1 MNQLKILLAWT
12 IYMTALALSGNAMA
26 QTSAWVVKFEQPG
39 LLENNGSVAD
49 FAATIPRSGEKLD
62 SRSPAAQAYLTHL
75 DEIKNNQLQQF
86 SAVLE
91 RSLKPRYHYRATQ
104 HGLLLDLTAAEAQLL
119 RSQPGVVSVTR
130 EPVLQ
135 LDTDRG
141 PTWIGATQ
149 MWDGTTTP
157 DSMERTGKGMV
168 VGIIDSG
175 INSDHPAFAEVG
187 PVDGHIHE
195 NPNGDGNYIG
205 HCIGSPDANTGP
217 NAPIQCNNKL
227 IGAWAFTN
235 ASDTGAPEDTNG
247 HGTHTASTT
256 ASNILVGPFFNPL
269 AQAPIVTGQISGVAP
284 HANVIAYDV
293 CEGTNCSATSAGID
307 QAILD
312 GVDAINFSIS
322 GGTFPWNDNDRTFLD
337 AVNAGIFVA
346 ASAGNTRLPNNPNP
360 EGDVNHRGPW
370 VMTVAASTHDRDGSA
385 TLFDMSGGMNPPA
398 DISGAS
404 ATDDLDQQTIVY
416 AGNFSN
422 GDPDPEQ
429 CLNPF
434 PAGTWT
440 NDEIVLCD
448 RGTIARVLKGVN
460 VATGGAGGLIL
471 ANVAGGNE
479 STNPDFH
486 VIPAIH
492 VNVADGDTLR
502 AWLDTAGS
510 NHSGAIDGPGGGS
523 NPATADV
530 LADFSLRGPNL
541 SFDVTKPDITNPGV
555 SILAA
560 ESNDPGTPAGS
571 SELDFR
577 SGTSMSSP
585 HTAGAAA
592 LVMEAQ
598 PGWTVTEVKS
608 AMQMTADQTGR
619 KEDNITPV
627 TPDDVG
633 NGRVDL
639 TQAALSGLIMNE
651 TFANFLAANP
661 ASGGDPRTLNLP
673 SMRDTTCDP
682 DCSWTRVVKSGQAFA
697 TDWNT
702 SGSGDGFTVTVMP
715 SNFSLLGIDS
725 DVLFKDDHED
735 GQNAVSI
742 LQRVTIQV
750 TGVTSGNIMT
760 FGNVLFTEDHGITPD
775 AHMTIAVSNQ
785 LPDTPP

>member
-1 MNQLKILLAWT
+1 MNMRTLFLA
-12 IYMTALALSGNAMA
+12 TALCLIAGFVCSTAMA
-26 QTSAWVVKFEQPG
+26 QSAAWVVKFEQPG
-39 LLENNGSVAD
+39 LLENNGSVAG
-49 FAATIPRSGEKLD
+49 FAATRPVSGEKLD
-62 SRSPAAQAYLTHL
+62 SRSPAAQAYLMHL
-75 DEIKNNQLQQF
+75 EEIKNNQLQRF
-86 SAVLE
+86 STVLN
-91 RSLKPRYHYRATQ
+91 RPLKPRYHYRATQ

-119 RSQPGVVSVTR
+119 RAQPGVVSVAR

-149 MWDGTTTP
+149 MWDGSTTP
-157 DSMERTGKGMV
+157 DNLERTGKGMV

-187 PVDGHIHE
+187 PVDGYIHE
-195 NPNGDGNYIG
+195 NPNGAGNYIG

-256 ASNILVGPFFNPL
+256 ASNILIGPFFNPL
-269 AQAPIVTGQISGVAP
+269 AQAAIVPGQISGVAP

-293 CEGTNCSATSAGID
+293 CEDQTCSATSAGID
-307 QAILD
+307 QAIID

-322 GGTFPWNDNDRTFLD
+322 GGTSPWNDNDRLFLD
-337 AVNAGIFVA
+337 AVDAGIFVA
-346 ASAGNTRLPNNPNP
+346 ASAGNTRDNNPLP

-370 VMTVAASTHDRDGSA
+370 VMTVAASTHDRDGTA
-385 TLFDMSGGMNPPA
+385 TLFGMSGGMNPPA
-398 DISGAS
+398 DITGAS
-404 ATDDLDQQTIVY
+404 GTDDLGQQTIVY
-416 AGNFSN
+416 AGDFSN

-440 NDEIVLCD
+440 NNEIVLCD

-460 VATGGAGGLIL
+460 VAAGGAGGLIL
-471 ANVAGGNE
+471 ANVAGGNDGV
-479 STNPDFH
+479 NPDFH
-486 VIPAIH
+486 VIPGIH
-492 VNVADGDTLR
+492 VNIADGNILR
-502 AWLDTAGS
+502 NWLATGN
-510 NHSGAIDGPGGGS
+510 NHSGAIDGPAGGAG

-530 LADFSLRGPNL
+530 LAGFSLRGPNL

-560 ESNDPGTPAGS
+560 VSDDPNTPVGS
-571 SELDFR
+571 SELDFL

-598 PGWTVTEVKS
+598 PDWSVMEVKS
-608 AMQMTADQTGR
+608 AMQLTADQTGR

-651 TFANFLAANP
+651 TFANFLASNP
-661 ASGGDPRTLNLP
+661 ATGGDPRTLNLP
-673 SMRDTTCDP
+673 SMRDTGCDP

-697 TDWNT
+697 TDWT
-702 SGSGDGFTVTVMP
+702 ASGSGDGFTVTVTP
-715 SNFSLLGIDS
+715 SNFSLLGKDS
-725 DVLFKDDHED
+725 DVLFRDDNED
-735 GQNAVSI
+735 GQSAVSV

-750 TGVTSGNIMT
+750 TGVSSGNIMT

-785 LPDTPP
+785 LPVTPP

>member
-1 MNQLKILLAWT
+1 MNNIKCFIAVSLCIFT
-12 IYMTALALSGNAMA
+12 TVYGSSVIA

-39 LLENNGSVAD
+39 LLENDGTVNG
-49 FAATIPRSGEKLD
+49 FAATTPRSGEKLD
-62 SRSPAAQAYLTHL
+62 SRTAAAQAYLGHL
-75 DEIKNNQLQQF
+75 ERIKNDQLEQF
-86 SAVLE
+86 SNVLQ
-91 RSLKPRYHYRATQ
+91 RALKPRYHYRATQ
-104 HGLLLDLTAAEAQLL
+104 HGLLMDLTDAEAQLL
-119 RSQPGVVSVTR
+119 RSQPGVVSVSR
-130 EPVLQ
+130 EPVLE

-141 PTWIGATQ
+141 PTWIGATE
-149 MWDGTTTP
+149 MWSGNSTP
-157 DSMERTGKGMV
+157 DALARTGKGMI

-187 PVDGHIHE
+187 PVDGYVHQ
-195 NPNGDGNYIG
+195 NPNGNGNYIG
-205 HCIGSPDANTGP
+205 HCIGSPDENNGP

-256 ASNILVGPFFNPL
+256 ASNFLTGPFYNPL
-269 AQAPIVTGQISGVAP
+269 AMAPIVPGQISGVAP
-284 HANVIAYDV
+284 HASVIAYDV
-293 CEGTNCSATSAGID
+293 CEDQTCSATSAGID

-322 GGTFPWNDNDRTFLD
+322 GGSAPWLDNDRLFLD
-337 AVNAGIFVA
+337 AVDAGIFVA
-346 ASAGNTRLPNNPNP
+346 ASAGNTRANNPNP

-385 TLFDMSGGMNPPA
+385 TLFDMSGGTNPPA

-404 ATDDLDQQTIVY
+404 ATDDLAPQTIVY
-416 AGNFSN
+416 AGDFSN

-434 PAGTWT
+434 PAGTWS

-460 VATGGAGGLIL
+460 VAAGGAGGMIL
-471 ANVAGGNE
+471 ANITGGND
-479 STNPDFH
+479 STNADFH

-492 VNVADGDTLR
+492 VNIADGDVLR
-502 AWLDTAGS
+502 MWLASGN
-510 NHSGAIDGPGGGS
+510 NHSGAIDGPAGGAG

-530 LADFSLRGPNL
+530 LAGFSLRGPNL

-560 ESNDPGTPAGS
+560 VSNDPGTPAGS
-571 SELDFR
+571 SELDFL

-619 KEDNITPV
+619 KENNIDPV

-639 TQAALSGLIMNE
+639 TKAALSGLIMNE
-651 TFANFLAANP
+651 TFANFLAADP
-661 ASGGDPRTLNLP
+661 ATGGEPKTLNLP
-673 SMRDTTCDP
+673 SVRDSNCDP
-682 DCSWTRVVKSGQAFA
+682 DCSWTRVVKSGQSFS
-697 TDWNT
+697 TDWST
-702 SGSGDGFTVTVMP
+702 SGTGDGFTVTVSP
-715 SNFSLLGIDS
+715 SNFSLLGNDTDI
-725 DVLFKDDHED
+725 LFRDDHED
-735 GQNAVSI
+735 GATAVST
-742 LQRVTIQV
+742 LQLITIAAS
-750 TGVTSGNIMT
+750 GVSSGNLMT
-760 FGNVLFTEDHGITPD
+760 FGNVLMTENHAATPSAHITV
-775 AHMTIAVSNQ
+775 AVSNQ
-785 LPDTPP
+785 LPDPPP